1 MKVLFSLILLSNIAI
16 ADELKVIELHI
27 KNHKYDVEK
36 IEVEANKKFKLKIYN
51 DDPSSEEF
59 ESRAMVVEK
68 FIGPKK
74 SITIT
79 VGPLKPGSYD
89 YFADFHPSTAKGILI
104 AK

>member
-1 MKVLFSLILLSNIAI
+1 MKLLLGFILLTNIAFAQDMKI
-16 ADELKVIELHI
+16 IELHI
-27 KNHKYDVEK
+27 KNHKYDIEK

-59 ESRAMVVEK
+59 ESRSMVVEK

-79 VGPLKPGSYD
+79 IGPLKPGTYD
-89 YFADFHPSTAKGILI
+89 YFADFHPSTGKGILI

>member
-1 MKVLFSLILLSNIAI
+1 MKLLISLALLSNVAF
-16 ADELKVIELHI
+16 ADDLKIIELHI
-27 KNHKYDVEK
+27 KNHKYDLEK

-51 DDPSSEEF
+51 DDSSSEEF
-59 ESRAMVVEK
+59 ESKSMVVEK

-79 VGPLKPGSYD
+79 IGPLKPGSYD
-89 YFADFHPSTAKGILI
+89 YFADFHPSTGKGILI

>member
-1 MKVLFSLILLSNIAI
+1 MKFFLGLILLSNISFAN
-16 ADELKVIELHI
+16 EMRVIELHI

-79 VGPLKPGSYD
+79 IGPLKPGTYD
-89 YFADFHPSTAKGILI
+89 YFADFHPSTGKGILI

>member
-1 MKVLFSLILLSNIAI
+1 MKLLLGFILFTNIASAQDMKI
-16 ADELKVIELHI
+16 IELHI
-27 KNHKYDVEK
+27 KNHKYDIEK

-59 ESRAMVVEK
+59 ESRSMVVEK

-79 VGPLKPGSYD
+79 IGPLKPGTYD
-89 YFADFHPSTAKGILI
+89 YFADFHPSTGKGILI